1 MSFGVRV
8 FDTVLDNK
16 KIKDTVSRNSANFWG
31 AFTKSAGWGFSYER
45 VHSLHDMEHFLGR
58 VIKEDVIIFSGH
70 GSNSGWH
77 LTNGDVFHPG
87 SLPATCVSPKNH
99 GKIVIFSSCLIGRS
113 LQLCSQYKTFFSAKA
128 LFSYRHL
135 MCDSYCFL
143 NESILLSVID
153 DARGRIVSAEFDEFQ
168 KNTLFM
174 KNMNQKRVKLHPM
187 VMV

>member
-16 KIKDTVSRNSANFWG
+16 RIKDTVSRNSANFWG
-31 AFTKSAGWGFSYER
+31 AFTKAAGWDFSYER
-45 VHSLHDMEHFLGR
+45 VHSLGDLEHFLGR

-70 GSNSGWH
+70 GSDSGWH
-77 LTNGDVFHPG
+77 LTNGECFVPG
-87 SLPATCVSPKNH
+87 AIPATCVHSKNQ
-99 GKIVIFSSCLIGRS
+99 GKIIIFSSCLIGKS
-113 LQLCSQYKTFFSAKA
+113 LDRCSQYKTFFSAESVFA
-128 LFSYRHL
+128 YRHI

-143 NESILLSVID
+143 NESILLSVLADTKGKID
-153 DARGRIVSAEFDEFQ
+153 FAGFDEF
-168 KNTLFM
+168 KRNTLFM